1 MAQDENAEAER
12 GGQLC
17 HQSCRTGHTAKDEVI
32 GEFEE
37 IHTNAHDGDAQGD
50 DRVLADVRHDLFP
63 LIVFHTVFPFSAPA
77 GVLLVSPF
85 FAGCFAAHPISPWLL

>member
-1 MAQDENAEAER
+1 MAKFFAQEDEATTSRIMLAQDENAEAER
-12 GGQLC
+12 GDQLC

-50 DRVLADVRHDLFP
+50 DRVLADVR
-63 LIVFHTVFPFSAPA
+63 
-77 GVLLVSPF
+77 
-85 FAGCFAAHPISPWLL
+85 